1 MFPRYTINI
10 NENFRLL
17 KRFRNKIIFKT
28 PYVITLLKEFAR
40 MQTDKN
46 T

>member
-1 MFPRYTINI
+1 MFPRYTTNI

-17 KRFRNKIIFKT
+17 KRFRNKIISET
-28 PYVITLLKEFAR
+28 PYVIVLLQEFAR

>member
-1 MFPRYTINI
+1 MFPRYITNI

-17 KRFRNKIIFKT
+17 KRFRNKIISET
-28 PYVITLLKEFAR
+28 LYVIALLKEFAR